1 VCQVDKG
8 WIVMAFL
15 SCQTHYLWNPEI
27 LQSRS
32 GGHTFDPDLE
42 EGRKHAFEPDLE
54 AGRHRLLIFI

>member
-1 VCQVDKG
+1 
-8 WIVMAFL
+8 MAFL